1 MYILIHVKSAYIREN
16 VQEVLILINLGFK
29 MLENVHHEMFTPQEC
44 HPAVEKRSDDFTKTK
59 FVKSCDWLTYRKTEQ
74 DEKCSLA
81 KKISSFVQIGEEI

>member
-29 MLENVHHEMFTPQEC
+29 TLENFHHEMFMPQEC
-44 HPAVEKRSDDFTKTK
+44 HPAVEKRSDDFTKLNLWNHVIGWHIEK
-59 FVKSCDWLTYRKTEQ
+59 EQ

-81 KKISSFVQIGEEI
+81 KKISSFVQIGEQI